1 MVSKESKETMGKI
14 LLNLFKVSFKSD
26 ALLIEIVLG

>member
-14 LLNLFKVSFKSD
+14 LLNFFKVSFKSD
-26 ALLIEIVLG
+26 TLLTEIVFG